1 MAVYDSQAVFVI
13 FGSNL
18 TGRVRT
24 EGADFIVEGRCVVY
38 KLCLVEVLVEE
49 FHDLVADF
57 NADTD
62 INGADL
68 GIDPV
73 VITDVGEPV
82 GTFAADGG
90 DDLVCVVCLVFIGDN
105 TLCGTVL
112 DDDILDH
119 GVEFHVD
126 SVGEKVFLQSC
137 VNLIAFLRSEVA
149 DRTLDEL

>member
-1 MAVYDSQAVFVI
+1 MAVYDSQTVFI
-13 FGSNL
+13 ILGRNL

-24 EGADFIVEGRCVVY
+24 EGTDFIVEGRCVVY

-49 FHDLVADF
+49 LHDLVADL
-57 NADTD
+57 NTDADVD
-62 INGADL
+62 GSYF
-68 GIDPV
+68 GIDSV
-73 VITDVGEPV
+73 VIADVGEPV
-82 GTFAADGG
+82 GAFTSDGG
-90 DDLVCVVCLVFIGDN
+90 DDLICVVCLIFIGDN
-105 TLCGTVL
+105 TPCGTVL